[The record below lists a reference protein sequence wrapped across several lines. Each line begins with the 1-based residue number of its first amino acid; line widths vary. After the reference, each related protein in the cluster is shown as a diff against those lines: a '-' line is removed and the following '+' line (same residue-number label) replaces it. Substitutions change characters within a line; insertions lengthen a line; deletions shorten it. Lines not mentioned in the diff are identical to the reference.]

1 MYEFYN
7 LRVLFSFWENI
18 FKGLVITVIVREE
31 DMKKVCRSEM
41 RGGKGEVSL
50 GFSVGPENQIEGSS
64 FHMVATVDLDP
75 GSSIGYHIHEND
87 EEMYQVLSGNGLYSD
102 NGRDVEIKRGDVMV
116 CPRGEG
122 HSITNT
128 GDAPLIFLAVITG

>member
-7 LRVLFSFWENI
+7 LRILVRFWENI
-18 FKGLVITVIVREE
+18 FKWLVIKVIVREE

-50 GFSVGPENQIEGSS
+50 GFSLDGETQIEGSS
-64 FHMVATVDLDP
+64 FNMVATVNLDP

-87 EEMYQVLSGNGLYSD
+87 EEMYQILSGYGLYSD

-122 HSITNT
+122 HSIANT
-128 GDAPLIFLAVITG
+128 GKDPLIFIAVIAG